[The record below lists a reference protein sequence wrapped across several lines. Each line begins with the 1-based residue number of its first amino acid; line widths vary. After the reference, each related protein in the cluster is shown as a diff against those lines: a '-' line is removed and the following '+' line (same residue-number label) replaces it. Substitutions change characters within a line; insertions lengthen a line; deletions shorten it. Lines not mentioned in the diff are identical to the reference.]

1 MTMKWLTILQF
12 LEIVFQ
18 LFINIFTANYKHT
31 SPEAVPP
38 FFCCGTADRIFFC
51 GKFLYHLSGISAAVS
66 SYQQSCDTDGRHRGA
81 VSSGVDLEKKK

>member
-12 LEIVFQ
+12 LEIVAAYGICNFVPPMAG
-18 LFINIFTANYKHT
+18 T
-31 SPEAVPP
+31 PEAVPP